1 MINGNIFAMFFNG
14 SPRKNW
20 NTAKMLESAAEGARA
35 AGAETETV
43 NLYDF
48 PFAGC
53 KSCFACKLKNAKTNG
68 ICALRD
74 NLRPI
79 LERARQADVL
89 VLGSPVFFH
98 YPTGVYRAFLE
109 RLAFPVYSYHY
120 EDGKPL
126 VCRDRVIETANIF
139 TMNCPEEMMR
149 DWNYP
154 MFLQANT
161 DTLAAVFGASE
172 TLYACNT
179 YQFSDYSRYDITL
192 FSEEEK
198 RAYRDA
204 HFATDLAN
212 ARALGKRLV
221 ERAHGA

>member
-1 MINGNIFAMFFNG
+1 
-14 SPRKNW
+14 
-20 NTAKMLESAAEGARA
+20 
-35 AGAETETV
+35 
-43 NLYDF
+43 
-48 PFAGC
+48 
-53 KSCFACKLKNAKTNG
+53 
-68 ICALRD
+68 
-74 NLRPI
+74 
-79 LERARQADVL
+79 
-89 VLGSPVFFH
+89 
-98 YPTGVYRAFLE
+98 
-109 RLAFPVYSYHY
+109 
-120 EDGKPL
+120 
-126 VCRDRVIETANIF
+126 
-139 TMNCPEEMMR
+139 MR

-154 MFLQANT
+154 MFLQTNT